1 MTGMAG
7 DDTMDDDLRSDFR
20 QGNTLRMPPVTPRRA
35 ETPSGAKQEPESES
49 TQERTSKR
57 MLWRDI
63 RQAFSKSKGRFFSIV
78 CLVALGSFALVGLT
92 VSGPDM
98 RDTGNAYFAE
108 HHLADLSV
116 ISSYGLD
123 KADRQQ
129 IDKVPGASRIEYGYL
144 KDVAI
149 RNSDESV
156 RVLSAPK
163 DISAYHLVA
172 GRMPENAHETVI
184 DSSHK
189 SKYPIGSTL
198 RLTEKPDA
206 LGRKVL
212 RRDSFKVVGIADS
225 TEILSS
231 VNMGPSTSGSGSLD
245 GYAVVTPGAFKSDD
259 YMIARLTYS
268 DLDHMRDHY
277 SLKYNDALQVHK
289 KALDKILAGR
299 PKARRQAIEK
309 QVKPQID
316 SGWQQVSDT
325 KQQLASARQQ
335 LTDGKAQL
343 DNGNQ
348 QLATS
353 RQQLATQ
360 VASAQQQIAAA
371 QTKIASG
378 QSEYNANKQ
387 QYDAGAAQVG
397 AASQQINNAYTQINA
412 GQSQIDANSAKLAAG
427 KKQADDAV
435 AQVVAAQQSVNQAI
449 AAVQAQIAAGNA
461 QLPSLSGPAH
471 DALQAQLNQ
480 LNAQLQQ
487 LQAQAQV
494 LAQKSAE
501 ATQGRDAFMNGTYN
515 PGVAQIQAAQAQL
528 NAKRAQADAGN
539 AQLAQKQ
546 QQLATAK
553 TQLDQAAAQLA
564 QAKAQV
570 QQSQQQLAVKQ
581 QQAQAQIDGAQ
592 QQLTDKTNEY
602 NTKKA
607 QFDQAEPGA
616 QKKIKAAERKLDDAT
631 AMLDA
636 VDEPVYSVDSKRE
649 TPGSDGYKIY
659 DSISV
664 IVDSL
669 SHIFPYFMYLVAAL
683 VTFTTMTR
691 FVDEERINAGT
702 LKGLGYS
709 DRDVMKK
716 FVVYGFAASILGAII
731 GIFAGHT
738 LLPMIVYNAYKVG
751 FNVPV
756 IHLGFHWQVTLL
768 AFVLA
773 MVSAVVPAVWSA
785 ARELKERPAALM
797 LPKPPSAGSKIL
809 LERIPFIWNHLNFT
823 HKVTARN
830 IFRYKQ
836 RMFMTIFGVCGSV
849 ALLTAG
855 FAVQGSISGINEHQF
870 GGVMHYNLIA
880 AENAHVTDSQNKAID
895 RRLERS
901 DIKRSMPVHY
911 ESITKVAGRNGDK
924 QSVTMLV
931 PKNTS
936 TFNDYI
942 KLNTRRG
949 HHPLSLDSNG
959 AVISERFAN
968 LVHAKKGDTIDFQN
982 GAGKTYRVRVTGICE
997 MYLGHFMVMSPSAY
1011 RAVFGQRYQ
1020 TNAYMVTL
1028 KDGSMAN
1035 TKRQAASFMRLGGIQ
1050 GVVQNTTL
1058 MHQIDVVVK
1067 ALNQIMW
1074 VLIIV
1079 ATMLGVVILYNLT
1092 NLNVSERVR
1101 ELSTIKVL
1109 GFYNGE
1115 TTMYIYRETILLSL
1129 LGIVVGY
1136 GFGAWLHRYIITAV
1150 PPDDV
1155 MFDPS
1160 ITWLA
1165 FVVPLVVVGLIT
1177 AALGWFVNSKL
1188 KHLDMLEALKS
1199 VD

>member
-1 MTGMAG
+1 MADDNIMRSDSRQDNA
-7 DDTMDDDLRSDFR
+7 DDTRFR
-20 QGNTLRMPPVTPRRA
+20 G
-35 ETPSGAKQEPESES
+35 
-49 TQERTSKR
+49 SKR
-57 MLWRDI
+57 MLWHDI
-63 RQAFSKSKGRFFSIV
+63 WQAFSKSKGRFFSIV
-78 CLVALGSFALVGLT
+78 CLVALGSFALVGLS

-129 IDKVPGASRIEYGYL
+129 IDKAPGASRIEYGYL
-144 KDVAI
+144 KDVVV
-149 RNSDESV
+149 RGSDESV

-163 DISAYHLVA
+163 DISTYHLVA
-172 GRMPENAHETVI
+172 GRMPKNANETVI
-184 DSSHK
+184 DSSHQG
-189 SKYPIGSTL
+189 KYPIGSTL

-212 RRDSFKVVGIADS
+212 RHDNFKVVGSVDS

-245 GYAVVTPGAFKSDD
+245 GYAVVTPGAFKSED
-259 YMIARLTYS
+259 YMMARLTYT

-277 SLKYNDALQVHK
+277 STKYNDALQAHK
-289 KALDKILAGR
+289 KTLDKILAGR

-316 SGWQQVSDT
+316 SGRQQVIDA
-325 KQQLASARQQ
+325 KQQLADARQQ
-335 LTDGKAQL
+335 LADGKKQL
-343 DNGNQ
+343 DDGNQ
-348 QLATS
+348 QLADS
-353 RQQLATQ
+353 KQQLATQ
-360 VASAQQQIAAA
+360 VASAQQQIASA
-371 QTKIASG
+371 QVKLTQG
-378 QSEYNANKQ
+378 QSQYNANKQ
-387 QYDAGAAQVG
+387 QYDAGVAQAG
-397 AASQQINNAYTQINA
+397 AATQQVNDAYAQINA
-412 GQSQIDANSAKLAAG
+412 GQSQIDTNSAKLAAG
-427 KKQADDAV
+427 KQQADDAV
-435 AQVVAAQQSVNQAI
+435 AQLQQAHTAVVNAI
-449 AAVQAQIAAGNA
+449 ANVQAQISAITSSDP
-461 QLPSLSGPAH
+461 QWGP
-471 DALQAQLNQ
+471 LQAQLSTLETQKATFEGQ
-480 LNAQLQQ
+480 LAS
-487 LQAQAQV
+487 AQA
-494 LAQKSAE
+494 AQS
-501 ATQGRDAFMNGTYN
+501 AFMTGTYN
-515 PGVAQIQAAQAQL
+515 PGIAQIQAAQAQL
-528 NAKRAQADAGN
+528 NAKRAQADSGN
-539 AQLAQKQ
+539 AQLQQKQ
-546 QQLATAK
+546 QQLAAAK
-553 TQLDQAAAQLA
+553 TQLDQAAAQLTQGAA
-564 QAKAQV
+564 QI
-570 QQSQQQLAVKQ
+570 QQSQQQLATTQ
-581 QQAQAQIDGAQ
+581 QQAQAQIDAAQ
-592 QQLTDKTNEY
+592 TQLTDKTNEY

-616 QKKIKAAERKLDDAT
+616 QQKIKDAEHKLNDAT
-631 AMLDA
+631 AMLNA
-636 VDEPVYSVDSKRE
+636 VEDPVYSVDSKRE

-716 FVVYGFAASILGAII
+716 FVVYGFIASILGAAI

-751 FNVPV
+751 FNVP
-756 IHLGFHWQVTLL
+756 IIRLGFHWQVTLL

-773 MVSAVVPAVWSA
+773 MLSAVVPAVWSA

-809 LERIPFIWNHLNFT
+809 LERIPLIWNRLNFT

-880 AENAHVTDSQNKAID
+880 AENAHVTDQQSKAID
-895 RRLERS
+895 SRLEKS
-901 DIKRSMPVHY
+901 DIKRSLPVHY
-911 ESITKVAGRNGDK
+911 ESVSKVAGRNGDK

-931 PKNTS
+931 PRDTA

-949 HHPLSLDSNG
+949 HHPLSLEKNG

-968 LVHAKKGDTIDFQN
+968 LVHAKKGDAIDFQN
-982 GAGKTYRVRVTGICE
+982 SAGKTYRVKVTGICE

-1011 RAVFGQRYQ
+1011 RSVFGQRYQ

-1028 KDGSMAN
+1028 KDGSMSN

-1115 TTMYIYRETILLSL
+1115 TTMYIYRETILLSM

-1160 ITWLA
+1160 IGWLP
-1165 FVVPLVVVGLIT
+1165 FVVPVVVVGLIT
-1177 AALGWFVNSKL
+1177 AALGWFVNSKM

>member
-1 MTGMAG
+1 MT
-7 DDTMDDDLRSDFR
+7 DKYTRRSRSRQESPDTVRFR
-20 QGNTLRMPPVTPRRA
+20 G
-35 ETPSGAKQEPESES
+35 
-49 TQERTSKR
+49 SKR
-57 MLWRDI
+57 MLWHDI
-63 RQAFSKSKGRFFSIV
+63 WQSFSKSKGRFFSIV

-129 IDKVPGASRIEYGYL
+129 IDKAPGASRIEYGYL
-144 KDVAI
+144 KDVVV
-149 RNSDESV
+149 RGSDESI

-163 DISAYHLVA
+163 EVSTYHLVN
-172 GRMPENAHETVI
+172 GRMPKTPREVAVDSAHQ
-184 DSSHK
+184 SR
-189 SKYPIGSTL
+189 YPIGSTMHIS
-198 RLTEKPDA
+198 EKADA

-212 RRDSFKVVGIADS
+212 RHDSFKVVGVVDS
-225 TEILSS
+225 TEILSH
-231 VNMGPSTSGSGSLD
+231 VNSGPSTSGSGSLD

-259 YMIARLTYS
+259 YMMARLTYT

-277 SLKYNDALQVHK
+277 SAAYNDALQVHK
-289 KALDKILAGR
+289 KALDRILAGR
-299 PKARRQAIEK
+299 PKVRRQAIEK
-309 QVKPQID
+309 QVKPQINT
-316 SGWQQVSDT
+316 GRKQVNDAKAQLEGARRQLSDAKT
-325 KQQLASARQQ
+325 
-335 LTDGKAQL
+335 QL

-348 QLATS
+348 QLADS
-353 RQQLATQ
+353 QQQLATQ

-371 QTKIASG
+371 QAKIAQG
-378 QSEYNANKQ
+378 QREYDTNKA
-387 QYDAGAAQVG
+387 QYDSGAAQIA
-397 AASQQINNAYTQINA
+397 AASQQVSDAYAQLKA
-412 GQSQIDANSAKLAAG
+412 GQSQIDGNSAKLEAG

-435 AQVVAAQQSVNQAI
+435 AQVIAAQQKVTQGI
-449 AAVQAQIAAGNA
+449 AALQQQIAVGNA
-461 QLPSLSGPAH
+461 QLPSLSGAEH
-471 DALQAQLNQ
+471 DALQAQLTQ

-487 LQAQAQV
+487 LQSQAQV
-494 LAQKSAE
+494 IAQKYAE
-501 ATQGRDAFMNGTYN
+501 ATQGRDAFINGTYN
-515 PGVAQIQAAQAQL
+515 PGLAQIQAAQAQL

-539 AQLAQKQ
+539 TQLAQKQ
-546 QQLATAK
+546 QQLAAAK
-553 TQLDQAAAQLA
+553 TKLDQAAAQLA
-564 QAKAQV
+564 QARSKV
-570 QQSQQQLAVKQ
+570 QQSQQQLAARR
-581 QQAQAQIDGAQ
+581 QQAKAQIDAAQ
-592 QQLTDKTNEY
+592 TQLSDKTGEY
-602 NTKKA
+602 NAKKA

-616 QKKIKAAERKLDDAT
+616 KSKIKAAERKLDDAT
-631 AMLDA
+631 AMLNA

-649 TPGSDGYKIY
+649 TPGADGYKIY

-669 SHIFPYFMYLVAAL
+669 SRIFPYFMYLVAAL

-716 FVVYGFAASILGAII
+716 FVVYGFIASILGAAI

-751 FNVPV
+751 FNVP
-756 IHLGFHWQVTLL
+756 IIRLGFHWQVTLL

-773 MVSAVVPAVWSA
+773 MLSAVVPAVWSA

-809 LERIPFIWNHLNFT
+809 LERIPLIWNRLNFT

-880 AENAHVTDSQNKAID
+880 AENAHVTDQQSKAID
-895 RRLERS
+895 SRLEKS
-901 DIKRSMPVHY
+901 DIKRSLPVHY
-911 ESITKVAGRNGDK
+911 ESVSKVAGRNGDK

-931 PKNTS
+931 PRDTA
-936 TFNDYI
+936 TFDDYI

-949 HHPLSLDSNG
+949 HHPLSLEKNG

-982 GAGKTYRVRVTGICE
+982 SAGKTYRVKVTGICE

-1011 RAVFGQRYQ
+1011 RSVFGQRYQ

-1028 KDGSMAN
+1028 KDGSMDN

-1115 TTMYIYRETILLSL
+1115 TTMYIYRETILLSA

-1160 ITWLA
+1160 IGWLP
-1165 FVVPLVVVGLIT
+1165 FVVPVVVVGLIT
-1177 AALGWFVNSKL
+1177 AALGWFVSTKL
-1188 KHLDMLEALKS
+1188 KRLDMLEALKS

>member
-1 MTGMAG
+1 MNAVS
-7 DDTMDDDLRSDFR
+7 DMDE
-20 QGNTLRMPPVTPRRA
+20 A
-35 ETPSGAKQEPESES
+35 ETEIIES
-49 TQERTSKR
+49 TQSETLETSKTSKR

-63 RQAFSKSKGRFFSIV
+63 RQVFAKSKGRFFSIV

-98 RDTGNAYFAE
+98 RDTGNAYFAQ

-123 KADRQQ
+123 KADCRQ
-129 IDKVPGASRIEYGYL
+129 IDKAPGASRIEYGYL
-144 KDVAI
+144 KDVVV
-149 RNSDESV
+149 RGSDESI
-156 RVLSAPK
+156 RVFSAPK
-163 DISAYHLVA
+163 DISTYHLVA
-172 GRMPENAHETVI
+172 GRMPKTTHETVI
-184 DSSHK
+184 DSAHK
-189 SKYPIGSTL
+189 NKYPIGSTL
-198 RLTEKPDA
+198 KLTEKPDA

-212 RRDSFKVVGIADS
+212 RQDSFKVVGVVDS

-231 VNMGPSTSGSGSLD
+231 VNMGASTSGSGSLN

-259 YMIARLTYS
+259 YMIARLTYT
-268 DLDHMRDHY
+268 DLDQMRDHY
-277 SLKYNDALQVHK
+277 STKYNDALQVHK
-289 KALDKILAGR
+289 KALDKILASR
-299 PKARRQAIEK
+299 PKARRQDIEK
-309 QVKPQID
+309 QIKPQIET
-316 SGWQQVSDT
+316 GWQQVVSAQ
-325 KQQLASARQQ
+325 QQLYGARQQ
-335 LTDGKAQL
+335 LTDGKKQL
-343 DNGNQ
+343 DDGSQ
-348 QLATS
+348 QLADS
-353 RQQLATQ
+353 KQQLTTQ
-360 VASAQQQIAAA
+360 VTSAQQQIAAA
-371 QTKIASG
+371 QVKVAQG
-378 QSEYNANKQ
+378 QNEYNTNKQ
-387 QYDAGAAQVG
+387 QYDAGAAQAG
-397 AASQQINNAYTQINA
+397 AAAGQVSNAYAQLNAATQ
-412 GQSQIDANSAKLAAG
+412 
-427 KKQADDAV
+427 QADQSAAQLADGKQQVDDTV
-435 AQVVAAQQSVNQAI
+435 AQLQQAYSDNATAI
-449 AAVQAQIAAGNA
+449 ANVQAQIDASNPSDSQWASLHTQLATLQDQKTTIEGQLASAQDAQSVFMTGTYTPGMAQVTAARQQIAAQRDQTDAANA
-461 QLPSLSGPAH
+461 QL
-471 DALQAQLNQ
+471 
-480 LNAQLQQ
+480 
-487 LQAQAQV
+487 V
-494 LAQKSAE
+494 
-501 ATQGRDAFMNGTYN
+501 
-515 PGVAQIQAAQAQL
+515 
-528 NAKRAQADAGN
+528 
-539 AQLAQKQ
+539 QKQ
-546 QQLATAK
+546 QQLAAAK
-553 TQLDQAAAQLA
+553 TQLDQAASQLSQGSAQIQ
-564 QAKAQV
+564 QA
-570 QQSQQQLAVKQ
+570 QQQLATKQ
-581 QQAQAQIDGAQ
+581 QQAQAQIDAAQ
-592 QQLTDKTNEY
+592 AELSQKTDEY
-602 NTKKA
+602 NSKKA

-616 QKKIKAAERKLDDAT
+616 QKKIKVAEHKLDDAT
-631 AMLDA
+631 ATLNA
-636 VDEPVYSVDSKRE
+636 VEDPVYSVDSKRE
-649 TPGSDGYKIY
+649 TPGSDGYKVY
-659 DSISV
+659 DSVSV

-702 LKGLGYS
+702 LKALGYS

-731 GIFAGHT
+731 GIFTGHT
-738 LLPMIVYNAYKVG
+738 LLPIIVYNAYKVG
-751 FNVPV
+751 FNVPI

-768 AFVLA
+768 AIVLA
-773 MVSAVVPAVWSA
+773 MLSAVVPAVWSA

-880 AENAHVTDSQNKAID
+880 AENAHITDSQQKAISD
-895 RRLERS
+895 RLKKS

-911 ESITKVAGRNGDK
+911 ESVSKVAGRDGDK

-931 PKNTS
+931 PRDTS
-936 TFNDYI
+936 SFDEYI
-942 KLNTRRG
+942 KLNTRKG
-949 HHPLSLDSNG
+949 HHPISLNSNG

-968 LVHAKKGDTIDFQN
+968 LVHAKVGDTIDFQN
-982 GAGKTYRVRVTGICE
+982 GAGKTYHVRVSGICE
-997 MYLGHFMVMSPSAY
+997 MYLGHFMVMSPSTY
-1011 RAVFGQRYQ
+1011 RSVFGQHYA
-1020 TNAYMVTL
+1020 TSAYMVTL
-1028 KDGSMAN
+1028 KDGGVAN
-1035 TKRQAASFMRLGGIQ
+1035 TKRQAASFMRLGGVQ

-1074 VLIIV
+1074 VLIVV
-1079 ATMLGVVILYNLT
+1079 ATLLGVVILYNLT
-1092 NLNVSERVR
+1092 NLNVSERIR

-1109 GFYNGE
+1109 GFYNRE
-1115 TTMYIYRETILLSL
+1115 TTMYIYRETILLSV

-1155 MFDPS
+1155 MFDPT

-1188 KHLDMLEALKS
+1188 KHIDMLEALKS